1 MKTKPFQKENL
12 RRGIYLLPN
21 MFTSL
26 NLFCGFYAVIASI
39 DGKFVA
45 AAIALIIV
53 GLNGNTPLVIVGGS
67 IFLLIF
73 LRRFYASRK

>member
-1 MKTKPFQKENL
+1 MKKTIEDLKKPIEEWDSQQRFEV
-12 RRGIYLLPN
+12 IYFL
-21 MFTSL
+21 
-26 NLFCGFYAVIASI
+26 
-39 DGKFVA
+39 

-73 LRRFYASRK
+73 LRRFYSSRK